1 MNDVKKSKK
10 EGGIMIQDVCRDV
23 RDTSLMVYFDSQL
36 GLDRKSRQQLILAF
50 FRLNDRPIGWT
61 DREVAQ
67 YLGFADP
74 NNVRPRRNELYKQGL
89 IKEVMKR
96 KCDISK
102 RTSIAFRHYLGGN

>member
-50 FRLNDRPIGWT
+50 FRLNDRLIGWT
-61 DREVAQ
+61 DREVAE
-67 YLGFADP
+67 YLGFKDP
-74 NNVRPRRNELYKQGL
+74 NAVRPRRKELVDKGL
-89 IKEVMKR
+89 LVQVMVR
-96 KCDISK
+96 KCSVGG
-102 RTSIAFRHYLGGN
+102 RTSIAHRHYLG